1 MFSLHLQETQSID
14 ASMHLD
20 KPTQKISLS
29 LFVKE
34 MLIKINKIQDV
45 NNKSNFYF
53 VSMQHED
60 ILH

>member
-1 MFSLHLQETQSID
+1 MFSLHLKKTQSID

-34 MLIKINKIQDV
+34 MLIKINKIQNV

>member
-1 MFSLHLQETQSID
+1 
-14 ASMHLD
+14 MHLD

-60 ILH
+60 IPY